1 MCGSVARRVRRR
13 RTLPLVKRIVGVLAV
28 VAALVVG
35 GPWVY
40 INLIRDEAP
49 DALTLPAVTT
59 VADASVDDSGSA
71 AGATTTTEVAATTTT
86 AASATAGGE
95 AGGASGEWVVAA
107 GSVAGYRVEEVLFGQ
122 RVTAVG
128 RTTSVTGG
136 LEIAGTSVTAAT
148 FTVDLASVA
157 SDDGK
162 RDSQFRTRIMDVLN
176 HPVATFVLTAPI
188 ALPQSALGGGEVTA
202 RATGDLT
209 LRGTT
214 RRAVL
219 DLTARLADG
228 RIEIAGSTVV
238 VFAEFGIPDP
248 SLPGISTEDRG
259 TLEVL
264 LMMERP

>member
-1 MCGSVARRVRRR
+1 MRGSVARRMRRR
-13 RTLPLVKRIVGVLAV
+13 RTLPLVKRIAVALAV

-40 INLIRDEAP
+40 INLVRDEAP
-49 DALTLPAVTT
+49 DALTLPAATT
-59 VADASVDDSGSA
+59 VDGASVGGADAT
-71 AGATTTTEVAATTTT
+71 AGTTTTTDVDASTTTEASAAATGVT
-86 AASATAGGE
+86 
-95 AGGASGEWVVAA
+95 GAWTVAA

-128 RTTSVTGG
+128 RTSSVTGEV
-136 LEIAGTSVTAAT
+136 EIDGTSVVAAA
-148 FTVDLASVA
+148 FAVDLASVA

-176 HPVATFVLTAPI
+176 HPTATFVLTAPI
-188 ALPQSALGGGEVTA
+188 ALPQSALGGGESGV

-219 DLTARLADG
+219 DLTVRLADG

-259 TLEVL
+259 ILEVL
-264 LMMERP
+264 LVMERP

>member
-1 MCGSVARRVRRR
+1 MRGSVARRVLRR
-13 RTLPLVKRIVGVLAV
+13 RTLPLVKRIVVALAV
-28 VAALVVG
+28 VVALVVG

-49 DALTLPAVTT
+49 DALTLPAPTT
-59 VADASVDDSGSA
+59 VEGSSTDDSD
-71 AGATTTTEVAATTTT
+71 
-86 AASATAGGE
+86 ATAGGSTTTE
-95 AGGASGEWVVAA
+95 ATSTTASAATEGGESGGVAGEWVAA
-107 GSVAGYRVEEVLFGQ
+107 TGSVAGYRVEEVLFGQ

-128 RTTSVTGG
+128 RTSSVTGEV
-136 LEIAGTSVTAAT
+136 EIDGTSVVAAS

-176 HPVATFVLTAPI
+176 HPTATFVLASPI
-188 ALPQSALGGGEVTA
+188 ALPQSALGGGEFTA

-214 RRAVL
+214 RRVVL

-238 VFAEFGIPDP
+238 VFADFGIPDP

-264 LMMERP
+264 LVMERP

>member
-1 MCGSVARRVRRR
+1 MKRVAVA
-13 RTLPLVKRIVGVLAV
+13 LAV

-40 INLIRDEAP
+40 INFVRDEAP
-49 DALTLPAVTT
+49 DALTLPAPTT
-59 VADASVDDSGSA
+59 VEGAPSGGADAGVATSTTEAAVATTADAAASDDGV
-71 AGATTTTEVAATTTT
+71 AGAWVA
-86 AASATAGGE
+86 
-95 AGGASGEWVVAA
+95 AA
-107 GSVAGYRVEEVLFGQ
+107 GSIAGYRVEEVLFGQ

-128 RTTSVTGG
+128 RTSSVTGE
-136 LEIAGTSVTAAT
+136 LEITGTSVTAAT

-176 HPVATFVLTAPI
+176 HPTATFVLTAPI
-188 ALPQSALGGGEVTA
+188 VLPQSALGGAEVTA

-209 LRGTT
+209 VRGTT
-214 RRAVL
+214 RTAVL
-219 DLTARLADG
+219 DVTARLADG
-228 RIEIAGSTVV
+228 RIEIAGSTTV
-238 VFAEFGIPDP
+238 VFADFGIPDP

-264 LMMERP
+264 LVMERA